1 MSNKGKRYTSQK
13 PKLNIKKVIAVLFVF
28 AVIIMAITGVIKLF
42 NGSGNN
48 DDKTVPNRYFA
59 VYTDDKW
66 GVINSKVKQL
76 LNQNILKQ
84 LLFQTIVKT
93 YFYVL
98 MM

>member
-48 DDKTVPNRYFA
+48 DE
-59 VYTDDKW
+59 
-66 GVINSKVKQL
+66 NSSKSL
-76 LNQNILKQ
+76 LCSI
-84 LLFQTIVKT
+84 
-93 YFYVL
+93 YR
-98 MM
+98 